1 MENFGEEG
9 SPQRNRP
16 LQIQTVTGDVRK
28 FSDYVLSPENAI
40 GKDKIF
46 LDRLGFRERNLEDAQ
61 ILLDTYLT
69 QAEAKLSEG
78 QYQIGRVDQFG
89 QRFTIEINVRGL
101 TLLTGW
107 ILTDGSIL
115 RLTTPFAGF
124 PTSTNGPEP

>member
-89 QRFTIEINVRGL
+89 QRFTIEITVRGL

-107 ILTDGSIL
+107 ILTDRSIL